1 MDTEEFLEHYGVKGM
16 QWGVRREQKKELRSL
31 NNANKSAEKAA
42 IKGHRKEFKQEVA
55 LTRKHKG
62 ITFDPK
68 SVKPAQKTNSG
79 LMTARINAD
88 FKNSKGEKVSID
100 FANAVLS
107 KAVSKNQREAYVK
120 VGAVWVAA
128 MLAGK
133 YIGNARMS
141 R

>member
-1 MDTEEFLEHYGVKGM
+1 MNSEEFLEHYGVKGM

-31 NNANKSAEKAA
+31 NKSNKDAEKAA
-42 IKGHRKEFKQEVA
+42 IKGHRKEFRQEVA
-55 LTRKHKG
+55 LTRKQKG
-62 ITFDPK
+62 ITFEPG
-68 SVKPAQKTNSG
+68 SVRSAQKTTGG
-79 LMTARINAD
+79 LTTARINAD
-88 FKNSKGEKVSID
+88 FKNSKGEKVSVD

-128 MLAGK
+128 ILAGK
-133 YIGNARMS
+133 YVGNARMS